1 MTKVGVSEI
10 LVDVERNER
19 VIKILETPTL
29 LNRLY
34 KNDEIDID
42 EYTDKLQIY
51 KEAIENKNN
60 LLKNELKEGEAT
72 TELKLR
78 DYQQKIV
85 DYAKEFK
92 SFAIFDEPRLGKT
105 PTTIELLKAKG
116 LIDKKIIVIC
126 PGKVVG
132 NWIKRF
138 EEWSNKKALKYE
150 GNNFKDE
157 VNIYVMSYQRTRLSL
172 NEILK
177 WGPEVAILDEAHVLR
192 NSKGN
197 RQKLSTKQKEI
208 KDEKGLVP
216 INKSILKIGKKANHR
231 YVLSGTPS
239 VNSPE
244 DIFAI
249 LQFEMPNMFNS
260 YWTFCYYFFRVER
273 NFMGGREIK
282 GYQSI
287 EKQQELQEILDYC
300 SSNNKQKESM
310 TWLNPPKKTY
320 IELELNQE
328 QKILEENLIKNGRIK
343 EKFILNVLE
352 QMTHYNSIVL
362 NPKIIDK
369 TSKTNGVKTEFV
381 LDFIMDNFDQNIAI
395 FSTREEAL
403 RHLKTSIQNEFPSL
417 TIYEIT
423 GSTKNEKSIE
433 IQDIINKKSKKS
445 GIILLGTIGTCK
457 EGITLEGLNKA
468 ISLDQ
473 SWVPS
478 DMEQLM
484 HRLDATTK
492 EAQEFFGQKEF
503 VILNVPETIDD
514 IVEEALKLKKST
526 TEIINDYKKFI
537 EKRKL
542 NE

>member
-1 MTKVGVSEI
+1 MTKVGISEI

-42 EYTDKLQIY
+42 EYTDKLKIY

-60 LLKNELKEGEAT
+60 LLKNELKEGEET

-105 PTTIELLKAKG
+105 PTTIELLKAKE

-328 QKILEENLIKNGRIK
+328 QKLLEEDLIKNGRIR

-381 LDFIMDNFDQNIAI
+381 LDFIMDNIDQNIAI